1 MSLYPS
7 LEDMKV
13 DTMARA
19 QMAQPHVSQYHAPQY
34 QAPPPYAQ
42 SPASGAPSAP
52 RAHVYPALGDYMGLE
67 LSADVIAQNMP
78 EYRVQTVSTFVLL
91 IHCHFIGTLCLQ
103 SHNEE
108 CQIIYSQQD
117 FL

>member
-19 QMAQPHVSQYHAPQY
+19 QMAQNQPQAAPSPMY
-34 QAPPPYAQ
+34 SLPPA
-42 SPASGAPSAP
+42 APSAP
-52 RAHVYPALGDYMGLE
+52 SAHVYPSLGNYMGLE

-78 EYRVQTVSTFVLL
+78 EYQVQTVSTYLPSISKMIFHAVPPCEYL
-91 IHCHFIGTLCLQ
+91 
-103 SHNEE
+103 NE
-108 CQIIYSQQD
+108 
-117 FL
+117 